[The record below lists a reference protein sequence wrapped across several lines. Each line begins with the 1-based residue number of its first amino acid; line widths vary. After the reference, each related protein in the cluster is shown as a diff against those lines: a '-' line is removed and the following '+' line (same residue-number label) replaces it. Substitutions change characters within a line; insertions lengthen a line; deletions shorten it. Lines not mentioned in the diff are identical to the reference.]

1 MLYGKQT
8 KTEHLIFILPSDRK
22 ERRPTKDRNVQYPQ
36 RYQLVKVE
44 GTDDI
49 YDIIPAPGEVSG
61 AGTLINKATLLK
73 DATAALYGYSD
84 PGPIVPDHLF
94 ATLSKA
100 ALYYSAAT
108 PKYQEITVDLSTV
121 QSGDIIQ
128 LPVSGVLKNHRVLHI
143 GNPNDTLYD
152 ASCNGVWISPEF
164 IQENVSFNSGTSGE
178 SGSEVLKDSEL
189 MTKMATYL
197 AFYPSDVQAAIKT
210 VKIPYSDAD
219 DNVQKLANG
228 LSCQM
233 FPLSAWELGHTNN
246 DYNADKDGAKLDY
259 FTRGNTAAA
268 KNKRI
273 CKLNNTATRYWTRT
287 SIINNSNIIQVD
299 SDGSWVVSTA
309 ERSRGSR
316 YTFIMDQSFSKTYY
330 VDNEGTLHDEQEYE
344 SAGSTTDV
352 QGNPIVIGTQIATG
366 SYVGTGT
373 YGASNPNTLT
383 FSFTPKIWGISY
395 SVDGTDRRPASE
407 LEPNTIVW
415 GVNSNGIN
423 SDLKTYTYS
432 GNSVSWYSRG
442 NDVYQDNVSGETYYY
457 FAIG

>member
-1 MLYGKQT
+1 MENLVPLGTGNSRLMKSNISPSTTLAQLIQML
-8 KTEHLIFILPSDRK
+8 
-22 ERRPTKDRNVQYPQ
+22 NN
-36 RYQLVKVE
+36 
-44 GTDDI
+44 GTFP
-49 YDIIPAPGEVSG
+49 YDIGPLNTPGISQQ
-61 AGTLINKATLLK
+61 GTPLNKDTLLK

-100 ALYYSAAT
+100 VLYYSVAT
-108 PKYQEITVDLSTV
+108 PKYQEVTVDLSTV

-128 LPVSGVLKNHRVLHI
+128 LPVNGTLKNHRVLHI

-178 SGSEVLKDSEL
+178 SGSEVLKDSEI

-210 VKIPYSDAD
+210 VKIPYGDVD

-259 FTRGNTAAA
+259 FTRGSTAAA
-268 KNKRI
+268 KKKRI
-273 CKLNNTATRYWTRT
+273 CKLNNTAEIYWTRT
-287 SIINNSNIIQVD
+287 SLINNNDIVAVN
-299 SDGSWVVSTA
+299 SDGSWTTFTA

-330 VDNEGTLHDEQEYE
+330 VDNEGTLHDEQEYGA
-344 SAGSTTDV
+344 AGSTTEE
-352 QGNPIVIGTQIATG
+352 QRKNIVIGTQIATG

-373 YGASNPNTLT
+373 YGNGNPTILN
-383 FSFTPKIWGISY
+383 FEFVPKIVMITKSDDGIFSNY
-395 SVDGTDRRPASE
+395 HTIFLWIGQTGTYGTSQYQCSAT
-407 LEPNTIVW
+407 LV
-415 GVNSNGIN
+415 
-423 SDLKTYTYS
+423 
-432 GNSVSWYSRG
+432 GNSL
-442 NDVYQDNVSGETYYY
+442 QLCSGAGALWQANENGSYYLY
-457 FAIG
+457 TALG